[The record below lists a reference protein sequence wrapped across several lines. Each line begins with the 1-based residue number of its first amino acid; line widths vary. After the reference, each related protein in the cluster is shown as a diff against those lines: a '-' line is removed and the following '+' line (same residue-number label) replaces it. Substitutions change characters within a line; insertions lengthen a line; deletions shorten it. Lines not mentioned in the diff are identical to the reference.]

1 MSHRSKSIL
10 LTGYKLGDPKKT
22 GGFIVYT
29 QNILKDLN
37 ELGIEYELLNTNT
50 QFYKNVPH
58 MFIAVVIEFFKKFR
72 KYDHIFL
79 QATTNHLPI
88 LGSIFIFF
96 GKMFGKTISVKK
108 TAGRFHR
115 EYENFDP
122 IRRWLTRYVLK
133 NADLVFFET
142 KYLVEYFKHF
152 NKKTYWHP
160 NIRRNPNYEYRP
172 KKYKKRFAFI
182 SLVAVSKGI
191 DELLEV
197 SNMLDDSY
205 TVDIYGKTLESK
217 YIKEYFEKYKANY
230 LGALS
235 SEEVQQ
241 KLKEYDVVVLPSHEE
256 GYPGIF
262 IEAYSFGVPVL
273 TTTLPPIM
281 EIVEDHKN
289 GILVEPKNVQSLYQ
303 GFLAFNQDNYKQ
315 MSKNAYDSFEE
326 FDSLKQTKKIIELI
340 DSLDR

>member
-1 MSHRSKSIL
+1 MSDSGKSIL
-10 LTGYKLGDPKKT
+10 LVGYKLGDPKKT

-29 QNILKDLN
+29 ENILKDLK
-37 ELGIEYELLNTNT
+37 ELGIEHELLNTNS
-50 QFYKNVPH
+50 QFYKNIPH

-72 KYDHIFL
+72 KYDHISL
-79 QATTNHLPI
+79 HATTNHLPI

-152 NKKTYWHP
+152 NKETHWHP
-160 NIRRNPNYEYRP
+160 NIRRNPNFEYKP
-172 KKYKKRFAFI
+172 KEYKKRFAFI

-197 SNMLDDSY
+197 SDMLDDSY
-205 TVDIYGKTLESK
+205 TIDIYGKTLESK
-217 YIKEYFEKYKANY
+217 YTQEFFEKYKANY
-230 LGALS
+230 RGALS
-235 SEEVQQ
+235 SDEVQQ
-241 KLKEYDVVVLPSHEE
+241 KLKEYDVIVLPSYEE

-262 IEAYSFGVPVL
+262 IEAFSYGIPVL
-273 TTTLPPIM
+273 TTTLQPIM
-281 EIVEDHKN
+281 EIVTHKGN
-289 GILVEPKNVQSLYQ
+289 GILVEPKNVQSLYA
-303 GFLAFNQDNYKQ
+303 GFLSFDEGNYKV

-326 FDSLKQTKKIIELI
+326 FDSFKQTKKIVDLI
-340 DSLDR
+340 NG

>member
-1 MSHRSKSIL
+1 MSDSSKSIL
-10 LTGYKLGDPKKT
+10 LVGYKLGDPKKT

-29 QNILKDLN
+29 QNILKDLK
-37 ELGIEYELLNTNT
+37 ELGIEHELLSTNT
-50 QFYKNVPH
+50 QFYKNIPH

-72 KYDHIFL
+72 KYDHISL
-79 QATTNHLPI
+79 HATTNHLPI

-115 EYENFDP
+115 EYESFDP

-152 NKKTYWHP
+152 NKKTYWYP
-160 NIRRNPNYEYRP
+160 NIRRNPNFEYKP
-172 KKYKKRFAFI
+172 KEYKKRFAFI

-197 SNMLDDSY
+197 SNMLDSSY
-205 TVDIYGKTLESK
+205 TIDIYGKTLEDK
-217 YIKEYFEKYKANY
+217 YSDDYFEKYKASY
-230 LGALS
+230 KGSLS
-235 SEEVQQ
+235 SQEVQE
-241 KLKEYDVVVLPSHEE
+241 KLKEYDVIVLPSHEE

-262 IEAYSFGVPVL
+262 IEAFSYGIPVL
-273 TTTLPPIM
+273 TTTLQPIK
-281 EIVEDHKN
+281 EIVFHNVN
-289 GILVEPKNVQSLYQ
+289 GILVEPKDLKSLHK
-303 GFLAFNQDNYKQ
+303 GFLAFNDENYQ
-315 MSKNAYDSFEE
+315 NMSRDAYDSFEN
-326 FDSLKQTKKIIELI
+326 FDSFKQTKKLVSLI
-340 DSLDR
+340 NAI

>member
-1 MSHRSKSIL
+1 METKHKSIL
-10 LTGYKLGDPKKT
+10 FVGYKLGDPKKT

-29 QNILKDLN
+29 QNVLKDLK
-37 ELGIEYELLNTNT
+37 ELGVKHELLNTNT

-58 MFIAVVIEFFKKFR
+58 MFLAVVIEFFKKFR
-72 KYDHIFL
+72 KYDHISL
-79 QATTNHLPI
+79 HATTNHLPI

-115 EYENFDP
+115 EYESFDP
-122 IRRWLTRYVLK
+122 IRRFLVRYVLK

-152 NKKTYWHP
+152 NEKTFWHP
-160 NIRRNPNYEYRP
+160 NIRRNPNYEYKP
-172 KKYKKRFAFI
+172 KEYKKRFAFI

-197 SNMLDDSY
+197 SDMLDDSY
-205 TVDIYGKTLESK
+205 TIDIYGKTLEPK
-217 YIKEYFEKYKANY
+217 YTQEFFDKHKANY
-230 LGALS
+230 CGALS

-241 KLKEYDVVVLPSHEE
+241 KIKEYDVIVLPSHEE

-262 IEAYSFGVPVL
+262 IEAYSFGIPVL
-273 TTTLPPIM
+273 TTTLQPIM
-281 EIVEDHKN
+281 EIVTHKGN
-289 GILVEPKNVQSLYQ
+289 GILVEPKNVQSLHD
-303 GFLAFNQDNYKQ
+303 GFLSFDKENYKV
-315 MSKNAYDSFEE
+315 MSKNAYDSFKE
-326 FDSLKQTKKIIELI
+326 FDSFEQTKKIVDLI
-340 DSLDR
+340 DSR

>member
-1 MSHRSKSIL
+1 MSDKSKSIL
-10 LTGYKLGDPKKT
+10 FVGYDLKDPKKT

-29 QNILKDLN
+29 QNILHDLR
-37 ELGIEYELLNTNT
+37 ELGVEHELLNTNT
-50 QFYKNVPH
+50 QFYKSTLH
-58 MFIAVVIEFFKKFR
+58 MFVAVVIEFFKKFR
-72 KYDHIFL
+72 KYDHISL
-79 QATTNHLPI
+79 HATTNHLPI

-122 IRRWLTRYVLK
+122 VRRWLTRYVLK

-160 NIRRNPNYEYRP
+160 NIRRNPNFEYKP
-172 KKYKKRFAFI
+172 KEYKKRFAFI
-182 SLVAVSKGI
+182 SLVAVAKGI

-205 TVDIYGKTLESK
+205 TIDIYGKTLEEK
-217 YIKEYFEKYKANY
+217 YTKEYFDNYKASY
-230 LGALS
+230 KGSLS
-235 SEEVQQ
+235 STEVQQ
-241 KLKEYDVVVLPSHEE
+241 KLKEYDVIVLPSHEE

-262 IEAYSFGVPVL
+262 IEAFSYGVPVL
-273 TTTLPPIM
+273 TTTLQPIM
-281 EIVEDHKN
+281 EIVEGGKN
-289 GILVEPKNVQSLYQ
+289 GILVEPKNVESLYN
-303 GFLAFNQDNYKQ
+303 GFLAYNSDNYNQ
-315 MSKNAYDSFEE
+315 MSKNAYDSFSD
-326 FDSLKQTKKIIELI
+326 FDSLKQTKLLVERIDKII
-340 DSLDR
+340 